1 MSKDPP
7 PLAASPEEDA
17 CAICLDVIFPGEQQK
32 LSCGH
37 SDFHKACIE
46 KWFLTS
52 APREQCPKCRAVV
65 QYFSRSSVLEDRLH
79 ALMEAEGLD
88 EEQRR
93 DILRGLVLLSFMRRL
108 VETEL
113 AVD

>member
-1 MSKDPP
+1 MSKAPP

-17 CAICLDVIFPGEQQK
+17 CAICLDVIFPGEQQQ

-52 APREQCPKCRAVV
+52 TPLEQCPKCRAVV
-65 QYFSRSSVLEDRLH
+65 RYFSRSSVLDRLH

-93 DILRGLVLLSFMRRL
+93 DILRGLVLLGVMRHL
-108 VETEL
+108 IETEL